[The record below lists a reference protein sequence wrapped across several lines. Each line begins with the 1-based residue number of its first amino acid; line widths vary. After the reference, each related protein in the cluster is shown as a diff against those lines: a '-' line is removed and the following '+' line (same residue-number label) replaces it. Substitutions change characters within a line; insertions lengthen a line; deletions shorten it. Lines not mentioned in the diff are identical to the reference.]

1 MPLTRERWQSSRCPA
16 PKACDTSVSRPAIS
30 PSAKNTNTMKIL
42 ELMLTA
48 PMASALY
55 GRRPTIMV
63 STITMLIQPSSAS
76 TSGNARRS
84 VGRSSERNVENK
96 SMRNRKVYD
105 GQGEKEKS
113 EKGKRK
119 EKKKQIP
126 YFAGRT

>member
-1 MPLTRERWQSSRCPA
+1 
-16 PKACDTSVSRPAIS
+16 
-30 PSAKNTNTMKIL
+30 MKIL

-55 GRRPTIMV
+55 GSRPTIMV

-84 VGRSSERNVENK
+84 VGRSSERNVENE

-113 EKGKRK
+113 ERRWGRRK
-119 EKKKQIP
+119 ENAYP
-126 YFAGRT
+126 SLRSG